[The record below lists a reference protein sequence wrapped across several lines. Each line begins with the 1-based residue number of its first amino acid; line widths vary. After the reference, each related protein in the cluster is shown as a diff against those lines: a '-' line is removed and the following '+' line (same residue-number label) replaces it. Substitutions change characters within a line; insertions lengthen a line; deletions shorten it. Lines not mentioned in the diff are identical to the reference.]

1 MDPVKKT
8 FRDAFA
14 EFEQPVGEELWAA
27 VQAKRQRPGQGPQI
41 VHMRRHPLVRIAVA
55 AVFLLGLSAGL
66 WVALQPAG
74 PAINHP
80 DVMEPPMALEIP
92 SGKSLLPAPEV
103 READATVSNI
113 QTSPT
118 RKIRTA
124 NSRNGAAAAFRP
136 VTEQPARF
144 GEEAPLPRITVRES
158 MIASRQPSLQTMIT
172 PAFRA
177 TTAEETISLTDD
189 AIAEGR
195 PVPWADARPQNPLT
209 GIAGRPM
216 DTEGLLKKTLFR
228 KKDKTPPPSL
238 PPAEEVTAPQRVLA
252 AIEKVRPRL
261 VDDLLALGSR
271 ETEIEINW

>member
-14 EFEQPVGEELWAA
+14 DFEQPVSEEMWAA

-41 VHMRRHPLVRIAVA
+41 IHMRRSPLVRIAVA
-55 AVFLLGLSAGL
+55 AVLLLGFSAGL
-66 WVALQPAG
+66 WVALKPAG

-80 DVMEPPMALEIP
+80 DVMEPPIALDIP
-92 SGKSLLPAPEV
+92 TGTSQSPAPEV
-103 READATVSNI
+103 RVADATTPTI
-113 QTSPT
+113 QTSST
-118 RKIRTA
+118 QKVRTTHT
-124 NSRNGAAAAFRP
+124 RNGATKVSRP

-144 GEEAPLPRITVRES
+144 GEEPPLPRITLRES
-158 MIASRQPSLQTMIT
+158 MIASRQPSLQTIVT
-172 PAFRA
+172 PAYRA
-177 TTAEETISLTDD
+177 TAADATISLTDD

-209 GIAGRPM
+209 GMAGRPL

-228 KKDKTPPPSL
+228 KKDKTPAPSM

>member
-14 EFEQPVGEELWAA
+14 DFEQPVGEELWAA

-41 VHMRRHPLVRIAVA
+41 IHMRRHPLVRIAVA
-55 AVFLLGLSAGL
+55 AVLLLGLSAGL
-66 WVALQPAG
+66 WVALKPAG
-74 PAINHP
+74 PAFNHP
-80 DVMEPPMALEIP
+80 DVMEPPIALDIP
-92 SGKSLLPAPEV
+92 SGTSYSPTPEV
-103 READATVSNI
+103 RVADVTTPTI
-113 QTSPT
+113 ETSPAP
-118 RKIRTA
+118 KVRTTNA
-124 NSRNGAAAAFRP
+124 RNVAAAVSRP

-144 GEEAPLPRITVRES
+144 GGEPPLPRITVRES
-158 MIASRQPSLQTMIT
+158 MIASRQPLLQTVIT

-177 TTAEETISLTDD
+177 TAAEETISLTDD

-209 GIAGRPM
+209 GMAGRPL

-228 KKDKTPPPSL
+228 KKDNTSAPSR
-238 PPAEEVTAPQRVLA
+238 PPAEEVTTPQRVLA
-252 AIEKVRPRL
+252 AIEKVKPRL

-271 ETEIEINW
+271 DTEIEIIW